1 MASAASPAIE
11 ADGVSFAV
19 GEARLVDNVRLAVP
33 AGRIVGILGPNGAGK
48 STFLKLVSGELKP
61 TAGRILLDGLPLAQA
76 NAALLARRRAVVP
89 QSSQLTF
96 AFSALEVVLLG
107 AAVPGFGLSADLAGA
122 GERALRRVGLASLAE
137 RKYTD
142 LSGGERQRVHIA
154 RAICQL
160 ATAPGGAGETPL
172 LLVDEPTSNLDI
184 GHQRLVLGTLR
195 EIAAEGAAVLAV
207 LHDINLAAG
216 YCDSVALMREGRL
229 IAHGAPADV
238 IRDDLL
244 SHTYGCPLDANKAPS
259 RIPFVLPVTRD
270 APDSGEV
277 DRNAHAQRRSS
288 EPSRC

>member
-1 MASAASPAIE
+1 MASAIPPAIE
-11 ADGVSFAV
+11 ADGVSFAI
-19 GEARLVDNVRLAVP
+19 GGARLVDEMSLAVE
-33 AGRIVGILGPNGAGK
+33 AGRMVGILGPNGAGK

-61 TAGRILLDGLPLAQA
+61 TGGRVLLDGLPLEQA
-76 NAALLARRRAVVP
+76 HTALLARRRAVVP

-107 AAVPGFGLSADLAGA
+107 AAVPGFGLSAHLAGT
-122 GERALRRVGLASLAE
+122 GERALKRVGLVHLAE

-154 RAICQL
+154 RALCQL
-160 ATAPGGAGETPL
+160 ATAPRGFGETPL

-195 EIAAEGAAVLAV
+195 EVAAEGAAVLAV

-216 YCDSVALMREGRL
+216 FCDSVALMRDGRL
-229 IAHGAPADV
+229 VAHGEPADV

-244 SHTYGCPLDANKAPS
+244 SHTYGCSLEANRTPS
-259 RIPFVLPVTRD
+259 RTPFVLPVTRD
-270 APDSGEV
+270 GADEGELDHSPV
-277 DRNAHAQRRSS
+277 RRRASQ
-288 EPSRC
+288 PTRC